1 MKRILQIG
9 CLVVVMMFLA
19 VPGWSLPFQFT
30 APTDTIV
37 SYGTGSP
44 SEADEK
50 GYLAEYLGLT
60 VPQVEA
66 LYIYDKNE
74 AIGANDYKEL
84 VPGFDPG
91 FAWDYAIVK
100 VDGPNDYWYL
110 FMDDNAS
117 LLLSDGDDLLTTPA
131 QGTLLIPANGAA
143 PLYFNG
149 GNYGISHVTWFR
161 TEAVPEPMSLLLLG
175 LGLVGLAGVRRMA
188 KK

>member
-1 MKRILQIG
+1 MKRILQTV
-9 CLVVVMMFLA
+9 CLVVMMMFLA

-30 APTDTIV
+30 APTDSIV
-37 SYGTGSP
+37 SYGTGIP
-44 SEADEK
+44 SEAEEK
-50 GYLAEYLGLT
+50 GYLADYLGLT

-74 AIGANDYKEL
+74 AIGGNDYKEL
-84 VPGFDPG
+84 IPGFDPG

-117 LLLSDGDDLLTTPA
+117 LLLSGGDNILTTPA
-131 QGTLLIPANGAA
+131 QGTVLIPGT
-143 PLYFNG
+143 LLFNG

-161 TEAVPEPMSLLLLG
+161 TTAVPEPMSLLLLG
-175 LGLVGLAGVRRMA
+175 LGLLGLAGVGRKL